1 MSARRVAV
9 EVSSVGLLSRGS
21 LREGS
26 EPFPPLVH
34 PSGETATR
42 EPCEAALGLMAEQG
56 EWSGPPLNARRGGFR
71 RAATVTLRKEQMK
84 TAAAAP
90 RLHERHQAR
99 SRRRASGRGVGRTT
113 AVPMRVRLP
122 GVDLRLGASRL

>member
-1 MSARRVAV
+1 
-9 EVSSVGLLSRGS
+9 EVFIVGLLSLGS
-21 LREGS
+21 LRERS
-26 EPFPPLVH
+26 EPFLPLVH

-71 RAATVTLRKEQMK
+71 RAATVTLRKEQTK

-90 RLHERHQAR
+90 RLHESHRAR
-99 SRRRASGRGVGRTT
+99 SRRRASGRGV
-113 AVPMRVRLP
+113 RVR
-122 GVDLRLGASRL
+122 SRSVLACPPRGTG